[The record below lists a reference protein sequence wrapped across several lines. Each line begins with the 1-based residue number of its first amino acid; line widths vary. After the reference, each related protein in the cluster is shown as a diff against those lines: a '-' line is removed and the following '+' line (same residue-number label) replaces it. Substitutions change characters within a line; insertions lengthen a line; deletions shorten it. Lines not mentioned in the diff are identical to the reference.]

1 MQKYVRIV
9 IHDVISR
16 VMSFAKNILGS
27 DSQMNKY

>member
-16 VMSFAKNILGS
+16 VMSFARNILGL